1 MTLIF
6 DIAWT
11 HVTARLRQTLV
22 GIFGV
27 ATGIGFSVMMAGLLE
42 GSQKDFIRQLVDSM
56 PHISVTDEQREVPA
70 QPATKQFDVVEFRS
84 LSTETERR
92 GIKNPLALME
102 ALGSWFPGAVAPS
115 VATKAL
121 IRSGGRD
128 LAVSV
133 IGIDPK
139 REKTVS
145 KLASQM
151 IEGQLDSLY
160 KASNAIILGDGLAE
174 KLGVSVGASLS
185 LATTKGAPVFARVVG
200 LSHAGN
206 RMTDDNQ
213 AVVLLKTAQ
222 ILDGRTALIN
232 EIRIRADDVM
242 AAEALANRVE
252 RQVGYKSTSWQES
265 HQDILSA
272 FQIRNAIMIMV
283 VGAILLVASFGT
295 YNIISTI
302 THEKTRDIAIMKSV
316 GLRSATV
323 RSIFVLEAAMI
334 GCAGTVIG
342 WILGYMLCV
351 LVGMIEFRSG
361 FTDMT
366 HLPILYAPKHYALA
380 GTVGLLSSL
389 IAGFFPA
396 RKAAR
401 VQPVDIIRGAS

>member
-11 HVTARLRQTLV
+11 HVTARLRQTIV
-22 GIFGV
+22 GTFGV

-42 GSQKDFIRQLVDSM
+42 GSQQDFIRQLVDSM
-56 PHISVTDEQREVPA
+56 PHITVTDEQRQAPI
-70 QPATKQFDVVEFRS
+70 QPALHEFDTVEFRS
-84 LSTETERR
+84 LSTETDRR
-92 GIKNPLALME
+92 GIKNPLALMSAIE
-102 ALGSWFPGAVAPS
+102 SWIPGSVAPS

-128 LAVSV
+128 LAVTV
-133 IGIDPK
+133 IGIDPR
-139 REKTVS
+139 REIAVS
-145 KLASQM
+145 KLESQM
-151 IEGQLDSLY
+151 KEGQLDSLY

-174 KLGVSVGASLS
+174 KLGVGLGASLS
-185 LATTKGAPVFARVVG
+185 LSTTTGTPLLARVVG

-232 EIRIRADDVM
+232 EFRIRVDDVM
-242 AAEALANRVE
+242 GAETLANRIE
-252 RQVGYKSTSWQES
+252 KQIGYKATSWQEA

-272 FQIRNAIMIMV
+272 FQIRNAIMVMV

-302 THEKTRDIAIMKSV
+302 THEKTRDIAILKSL
-316 GLRSATV
+316 GLRASTV
-323 RSIFVLEAAMI
+323 RRIFVLEAAII
-334 GCAGTVIG
+334 GFAGTLIG
-342 WILGYMLCV
+342 WVLGYGLSIA
-351 LVGMIEFRSG
+351 VGSLEFRSG

-366 HLPILYAPKHYALA
+366 HLPVLYAPKHYALA
-380 GTVGLLSSL
+380 GAVGILSSL
-389 IAGFFPA
+389 IAGYFPA
-396 RKAAR
+396 RKAAA